1 MVRVTV
7 DQHGEDFLHM
17 VSYRVFIVHVG
28 SRAKNAVQSLLLLVA
43 LHQVLHDLTDLD
55 ICWANHGVLG
65 DVRRGLLLLLR
76 DLRPSPAL
84 LVLLF
89 RHIVFS
95 VTNFKIKLY
104 NQIII
109 NQSVYILSNLTH

>member
-1 MVRVTV
+1 
-7 DQHGEDFLHM
+7 M
-17 VSYRVFIVHVG
+17 VSYRVFIVHIG
-28 SRAKNAVQSLLLLVA
+28 SRAENTVQSLLLLVA